1 MVLLLAAMKISHNI
15 QKCLTLPHDSL
26 ANSLIP
32 KYHGIEEK
40 WCWLNLDLIYVLHHQ
55 EQTNLHTKQHM
66 LASTK
71 HVDSV
76 ILKANV
82 QVTKLIL
89 MCFAKSKSGATF
101 GGAE

>member
-1 MVLLLAAMKISHNI
+1 
-15 QKCLTLPHDSL
+15 
-26 ANSLIP
+26 
-32 KYHGIEEK
+32 
-40 WCWLNLDLIYVLHHQ
+40 
-55 EQTNLHTKQHM
+55 M